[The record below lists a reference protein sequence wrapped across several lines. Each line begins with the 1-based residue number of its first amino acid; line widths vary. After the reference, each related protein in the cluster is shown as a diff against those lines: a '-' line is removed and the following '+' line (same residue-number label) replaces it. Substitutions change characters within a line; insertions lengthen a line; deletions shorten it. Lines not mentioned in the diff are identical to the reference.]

1 MKITSISE
9 ISEKEEFNERD
20 RSGREFNIKSHLI
33 IHAYIKSNDLLQGQG
48 VEKWRQP
55 QKQKTTSKIEDDLK
69 KLRRPQKIKMTL
81 KN

>member
-33 IHAYIKSNDLLQGQG
+33 IHAYTKSHDLLQRQG
-48 VEKWRQP
+48 VERM
-55 QKQKTTSKIEDDLK
+55 ED
-69 KLRRPQKIKMTL
+69 M
-81 KN
+81 

>member
-33 IHAYIKSNDLLQGQG
+33 IQAYIKSNDLLQGQG
-48 VEKWRQP
+48 VEK
-55 QKQKTTSKIEDDLK
+55 
-69 KLRRPQKIKMTL
+69 
-81 KN
+81 